1 MVAIFVLL
9 SACAGPERCEPGGDS
24 SSTPGGS
31 TTLSTVP
38 DTASGSGLDSA
49 ATTDSN
55 YTPPPQNCEV
65 GTGEQAFI
73 PLTDG
78 AEVPIS
84 QGQQGGYHVFTSV
97 RVHDIAPGVF
107 GLRATVA
114 LAADGSMLGDGIT
127 LFQEYPATG
136 GDIDAVGLTNFLT
149 DPNDAR
155 DQEVIVAV
163 DVVDAKG
170 AVCHDERTVIAR

>member
-1 MVAIFVLL
+1 MSVIFVLL
-9 SACAGPERCEPGGDS
+9 SACAGSDQGGPGGDPTPTPTD
-24 SSTPGGS
+24 STTQPSVPTTDGGS
-31 TTLSTVP
+31 TV
-38 DTASGSGLDSA
+38 DSA
-49 ATTDSN
+49 VTGDST
-55 YTPPPQNCEV
+55 YTPPVQNCEV
-65 GTGEQAFI
+65 GTGELAFI

-84 QGQQGGYHVFTSV
+84 QGQQGGYHLFTSV

-127 LFQEYPATG
+127 LFQKYPATG

-149 DPNDAR
+149 DPTDAR

-170 AVCHDERTVIAR
+170 ALCHDERMVIAR